1 MHNAGLDGSKAG
13 IKTTQR
19 NIKNLRYADITLM
32 AESEEEVK
40 SLLELKEESEK
51 PGLKPNIQKMKI
63 MASSPITSWQIDEER
78 VRDFIFLSF
87 KITTHGDCNPKLKD
101 ACFLKKK
108 VMTHLDSI
116 LKNWDIT
123 LLTKVSLV
131 KAMVFPLVIC
141 GCESWTIKKAEYWR
155 IDAFDLWCWR
165 RLLKVPWT
173 ARRSNKSILKK
184 LVLNTYW
191 KDRCW
196 GWSSNTLAT

>member
-1 MHNAGLDGSKAG
+1 MRHGTTDWFQIGKRVQQGCILSPCLFNLYVEYIMHNAGLDGSKAG

-87 KITTHGDCNPKLKD
+87 KITTDGDCNPKLKD

-116 LKNWDIT
+116 LKN
-123 LLTKVSLV
+123 
-131 KAMVFPLVIC
+131 
-141 GCESWTIKKAEYWR
+141 
-155 IDAFDLWCWR
+155 
-165 RLLKVPWT
+165 
-173 ARRSNKSILKK
+173 
-184 LVLNTYW
+184 
-191 KDRCW
+191 
-196 GWSSNTLAT
+196 

>member
-87 KITTHGDCNPKLKD
+87 KITTDGDCNPKLKD

-108 VMTHLDSI
+108 VMTHIDSI
-116 LKNWDIT
+116 LKN
-123 LLTKVSLV
+123 
-131 KAMVFPLVIC
+131 
-141 GCESWTIKKAEYWR
+141 
-155 IDAFDLWCWR
+155 
-165 RLLKVPWT
+165 
-173 ARRSNKSILKK
+173 
-184 LVLNTYW
+184 
-191 KDRCW
+191 
-196 GWSSNTLAT
+196 